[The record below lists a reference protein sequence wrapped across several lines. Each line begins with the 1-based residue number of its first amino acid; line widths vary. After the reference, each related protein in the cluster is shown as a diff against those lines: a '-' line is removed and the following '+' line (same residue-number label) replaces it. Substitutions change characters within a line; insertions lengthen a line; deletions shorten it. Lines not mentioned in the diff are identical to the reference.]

1 MEDHTLIEI
10 LIAVV
15 GVLGIKE
22 IWNIWK
28 KKIDGKQKLDEIS
41 LHNDHEALTLVITDQ
56 RRMIDTLTEKIEE
69 MEVKI
74 DHLIEENKQCAIK
87 LARMEERLTIN
98 AASKGRRSI
107 TKKTIE

>member
-1 MEDHTLIEI
+1 
-10 LIAVV
+10 
-15 GVLGIKE
+15 
-22 IWNIWK
+22 
-28 KKIDGKQKLDEIS
+28 
-41 LHNDHEALTLVITDQ
+41 
-56 RRMIDTLTEKIEE
+56 MIDTLTEKIEE

>member
-28 KKIDGKQKLDEIS
+28 KKIDGKQKLE
-41 LHNDHEALTLVITDQ
+41 
-56 RRMIDTLTEKIEE
+56 
-69 MEVKI
+69 
-74 DHLIEENKQCAIK
+74 
-87 LARMEERLTIN
+87 
-98 AASKGRRSI
+98 
-107 TKKTIE
+107 